1 MKPEVTD
8 LGALI
13 LFTNKLEAAVKF
25 YTAIGVPLELEQ
37 HDDGP
42 PHYACEL
49 GLTHFAIFE
58 SNSSSAPE
66 FKAGGTSFPGFTVNS
81 LHDALEAAKSVNAE
95 VVQQATE
102 YPWGWRA
109 LVKDPDGRVIE
120 LFQRPTH

>member
-8 LGALI
+8 VGALI
-13 LFTNKLEAAVKF
+13 LFTDKLEALVEF

-42 PHYACEL
+42 LHHACEL

-58 SNSSSAPE
+58 SSSGAAAE
-66 FKAGGTSFPGFTVNS
+66 FRSGGSSFPGFTVNS
-81 LHDALEAAKSVNAE
+81 LEDALEAAKSVNPE
-95 VVQQATE
+95 VIQQPTE

-109 LVKDPDGRVIE
+109 LVKDPDGRVLE
-120 LFQRPTH
+120 LFQRPTD